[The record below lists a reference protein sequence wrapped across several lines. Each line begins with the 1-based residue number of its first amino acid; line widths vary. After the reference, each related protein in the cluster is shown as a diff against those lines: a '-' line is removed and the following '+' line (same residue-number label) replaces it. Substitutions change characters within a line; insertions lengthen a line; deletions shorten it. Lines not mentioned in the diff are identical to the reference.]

1 MTKFSK
7 MWSGE
12 SAEPSKPRFTNRFL
26 NRVNPPP
33 SLKETLEKAERTIR
47 NQLYKLDMVLAKLN
61 DKDKKLLQQI
71 ERTIQKRDNGHAT
84 ILANELV
91 EIRKMTRMVAQARY
105 ALEAIALRLETARDL
120 GDIVVTLAPAVAAI
134 KNIQGGVAGII
145 PTAED
150 NFTEIGGLL
159 SDILVNAG
167 QNGETKLDFNIAN
180 QDAEK
185 ILAEASALAEE
196 SLREKIPSVPAGIPK
211 SISSIFQEEELT

>member
-1 MTKFSK
+1 MTNFSK

-12 SAEPSKPRFTNRFL
+12 SKSNKSRFTNRFL

-33 SLKETLEKAERTIR
+33 SLKATLERAEKTIR

-61 DKDKKLLQQI
+61 NKDSKLLQQI
-71 ERTIQKRDNGHAT
+71 ERRIQKRDNEHAK

-91 EIRKMTRMVAQARY
+91 EIRKMTRMIAQARY

-134 KNIQGGVAGII
+134 KNIQGGVASVI

-150 NFTEIGGLL
+150 NFTEIGSLL
-159 SDILVNAG
+159 SDIVVSAG
-167 QNGETKLDFNIAN
+167 QSGEAKLDFNVAN

-185 ILAEASALAEE
+185 ILAEASALAEAN
-196 SLREKIPSVPAGIPK
+196 LREKIPSVPAGIPK
-211 SISSIFQEEELT
+211 SISSIFEEGELA